1 MIAIK
6 VETEDKKYFPVK
18 HLNSNSYDLFINMEL
33 TIIGNKLIQNFN
45 VINNKLIL
53 YPGAIVGLNTGIKI
67 EPPVGVSAKVRSRSS
82 SALKGLFFPTGT
94 IDTDYRGYIY
104 ITAYNLSDK
113 EIIISDGDKLA
124 QIEFI
129 RDLDTTLKEEKVN
142 VTERGENGFG
152 SSDINVINKQFNK
165 DTLFIILNKED
176 TTLGDIKRTIRNIED
191 DYKILGIVFLYQI
204 IEKENI
210 ILNNFKNAYPDKT
223 IRLYSKIPIF
233 ESEKYSTTELDKN
246 INYFKLQGTIIV
258 V

>member
-6 VETEDKKYFPVK
+6 IEAINNLYMPVK
-18 HLNSNSYDLFINMEL
+18 HLNSNSYDLFVNMEL

-45 VINNKLIL
+45 VINNNLIL

-67 EPPVGVSAKVRSRSS
+67 EPPIGISAKVRSRSS

-104 ITAYNLSDK
+104 ITAYNLSNK
-113 EIIISDGDKLA
+113 EIVIQDGDKLA
-124 QIEFI
+124 QIEFV

-142 VTERGENGFG
+142 TTERGENGFG
-152 SSDINVINKQFNK
+152 SSDINVIAKQFNK
-165 DTLFIILNKED
+165 DTLFIILNKS
-176 TTLGDIKRTIRNIED
+176 TATLGDIKRTIRNIED
-191 DYKILGIVFLYQI
+191 DYKILGIVILYP
-204 IEKENI
+204 IEDKEEN
-210 ILNNFKNAYPDKT
+210 ILNNFKDAFPDKT

-233 ESEKYSTTELDKN
+233 ESEKCSITELDKN
-246 INYFKLQGTIIV
+246 INYFKLQGTVIV